1 MRFSLQVPAASL
13 SWLTGLWLLAIDN
26 PTFWRALWSGR
37 DDSSW
42 RSLFAMAGVALVL
55 WALLSLL
62 VRLLCWPRLAKPAVV
77 VLLLVAAA
85 AAHFIGSYGILI
97 DKGMIRNV
105 LQTDWR
111 EAGDLASMPLLIDLA
126 LRGLLPAALVVAL
139 RIEFGSWRAAT
150 MGIARHAALT
160 VALALAFAAA
170 FYADYASAARNQRE
184 LRHLLTPTNV
194 ANGFFGLWKE
204 HRRTELK
211 LTPVGDDA
219 RRAPG
224 QVHERPLLV
233 VLMVGETA
241 RAASFSL
248 GGYGRPTNQA
258 LVGKDV
264 VYFSGVTACGTD
276 TATSLPCMFSD
287 LGAERFSVAAAG
299 ARENV
304 LDVLARAG
312 VSVRWL
318 DNNSGCKGLCQR
330 VPSVDLSR
338 NTDPGLCDGRECLDG
353 VLVRGLREGLAG
365 SAGAGARVDEDGLIV
380 LHMKGSHGPAYHRRY
395 PPSSRRFEPT
405 CDTNEIQRCSQDA
418 LRNTYDNGIVYTSE
432 VLAQTIDVLAAQADR
447 FDSVLLY
454 VSDHG
459 ESLGEKGI
467 YLHGLPRI
475 MAPSE
480 QTRIPMIAWL
490 SAGAQQRLGVSRAA
504 LQQIASKSY
513 SHDNLAPTLL
523 GSFGVQTRAYRAE
536 LDLLVKAR
544 AVREPGLGDRT
555 SR

>member
-1 MRFSLQVPAASL
+1 M
-13 SWLTGLWLLAIDN
+13 LAVDN
-26 PTFWRALWSGR
+26 PAFWRTLWAGR
-37 DDSSW
+37 DVSSS
-42 RSLFAMAGVALVL
+42 RSLFALAGVALVL
-55 WALLSLL
+55 WALLSLM
-62 VRLLCWPRLAKPAVV
+62 VRLLCWPRLAKPAIV

-97 DKGMIRNV
+97 DKGMVRNV

-111 EAGDLASMPLLIDLA
+111 EAGDLASVPLLIDLV

-139 RIEFGSWRAAT
+139 RIEIGSWRAAT

-160 VALALAFAAA
+160 IGLALAFAAA
-170 FYADYASAARNQRE
+170 FYGDYASAARNQRE

-194 ANGFFGLWKE
+194 LNGFYGLWKE
-204 HRRTELK
+204 RSRADVK
-211 LTPVGDDA
+211 LTRVGEDA

-224 QVHERPLLV
+224 GVHDRPLLV

-258 LVGKDV
+258 LAGKDV
-264 VYFSGVTACGTD
+264 VYFPEVTACGTD

-304 LDVLARAG
+304 LDILARAG

-318 DNNSGCKGLCQR
+318 DNNSGCKGVCQR

-338 NTDPGLCDGRECLDG
+338 STDPVLCDGRECLDG
-353 VLVRGLREGLAG
+353 VLVKGLREELAA
-365 SAGAGARVDEDGLIV
+365 SAGAGAGADGLVV

-395 PPSSRRFEPT
+395 PPSARRFEPT
-405 CDTNEIQRCSQDA
+405 CDTNEIQRCSRDA

-432 VLAQTIDVLAAQADR
+432 VLAQAIDVLAAQADR
-447 FDSVLLY
+447 LDSVLLY

-459 ESLGEKGI
+459 ESLGEQGV

-475 MAPSE
+475 IAPTE
-480 QTRIPMIAWL
+480 QTRIPMIIWL
-490 SAGAQQRLGVSRAA
+490 SAGAKLRLGVSQAA
-504 LQQIASKSY
+504 LQQIASKSL

-523 GSFGVQTRAYRAE
+523 GSFRVQTRAYRSE
-536 LDLLVKAR
+536 LDVLFKAR
-544 AVREPGLGDRT
+544 AIREPGLGDSA

>member
-1 MRFSLQVPAASL
+1 MTFPRQIPTASL
-13 SWLTGLWLLAIDN
+13 SWLAGLWMLAIDN
-26 PTFWRALWSGR
+26 TVFWRTLWAGR
-37 DDSSW
+37 DDSSL
-42 RSLFAMAGVALVL
+42 RSVFALAGLALVL
-55 WALLSLL
+55 WALLSLM

-111 EAGDLASMPLLIDLA
+111 EAGDLASVPLLIDLA
-126 LRGLLPAALVVAL
+126 LRGLLPAALVVVL
-139 RIEFGSWRAAT
+139 RIEFVSWRAAA
-150 MGIARHAALT
+150 MGVARHAALT
-160 VALALAFAAA
+160 IGLALAFAAA
-170 FYADYASAARNQRE
+170 FYGDYASAARNQRE
-184 LRHLLTPTNV
+184 LRHVLTPTNV
-194 ANGFFGLWKE
+194 LNGFYGLWKE
-204 HRRTELK
+204 RSRADRK
-211 LTPVGDDA
+211 LTRVGEDA
-219 RRAPG
+219 RRAPP
-224 QVHERPLLV
+224 QARPLRV
-233 VLMVGETA
+233 VLVVGETA
-241 RAASFSL
+241 RAANFSL

-264 VYFSGVTACGTD
+264 VYFSDVTACGTD

-318 DNNSGCKGLCQR
+318 DNNSGCKGVCQR

-365 SAGAGARVDEDGLIV
+365 SAGAGALVDEDGLTV

-418 LRNTYDNGIVYTSE
+418 LRNTYDNSIVYTSE
-432 VLAQTIDVLAAQADR
+432 ILAQIIDVLAAQADR
-447 FDSVLLY
+447 VDSVLLY
-454 VSDHG
+454 ASDHG
-459 ESLGEKGI
+459 ESLGEKGV

-475 MAPSE
+475 VAPAE
-480 QTRIPMIAWL
+480 QTSIPMIAWL

-504 LQQIASKSY
+504 LQQTASKSY

-536 LDLLVKAR
+536 LDLLVQAR
-544 AVREPGLGDRT
+544 AVREPGLGDRA

>member
-1 MRFSLQVPAASL
+1 M
-13 SWLTGLWLLAIDN
+13 LAIDN
-26 PTFWRALWSGR
+26 PAFWRTLWAGR
-37 DDSSW
+37 DVSSS
-42 RSLFAMAGVALVL
+42 RSLFALAGVALVL
-55 WALLSLL
+55 WALLSLM
-62 VRLLCWPRLAKPAVV
+62 VRLLCWPRLAKPAIV

-111 EAGDLASMPLLIDLA
+111 EAGDLVSLPLLIDLA

-139 RIEFGSWRAAT
+139 RIEFGPWRAAT

-160 VALALAFAAA
+160 IGLALAFAAT
-170 FYADYASAARNQRE
+170 FYGDYASAARNQRE

-194 ANGFFGLWKE
+194 LNGFYGLWKE
-204 HRRTELK
+204 RSRADVK
-211 LTPVGDDA
+211 LTQVGEDA
-219 RRAPG
+219 RRAPMLP
-224 QVHERPLLV
+224 QARPLLV
-233 VLMVGETA
+233 VLVVGETA
-241 RAASFSL
+241 RAANFSL

-258 LVGKDV
+258 LADKEV
-264 VYFSGVTACGTD
+264 VYFPNVTACGTD

-287 LGAERFSVAAAG
+287 LGAERFSAAAAG

-304 LDVLARAG
+304 LDILARAG

-318 DNNSGCKGLCQR
+318 DNNSGCKGVCRR
-330 VPSVDLSR
+330 VPSADLSR
-338 NTDPGLCDGRECLDG
+338 STDPALCDGRECLDG
-353 VLVRGLREGLAG
+353 VLVNGLREGLAT
-365 SAGAGARVDEDGLIV
+365 SVRAGADGLIV

-447 FDSVLLY
+447 VDSVLLY

-459 ESLGEKGI
+459 ESLGEKGV

-475 MAPSE
+475 MAPAE
-480 QTRIPMIAWL
+480 QTSIPMIAWL

-504 LQQIASKSY
+504 LQQTASKSY

-536 LDLLVKAR
+536 LDLLVQAR
-544 AVREPGLGDRT
+544 AVREPGLGDRA